1 MKTFVKVDKRLK
13 ERGKKPRHLGFSHRP
28 GTLFCT
34 VIFYSSRETLWRSSA
49 SKSRG
54 FWRYTFLVKQCVC
67 QHPLKSSLII
77 GHSLYFSSSLS
88 ACAASCSSAAG
99 TLAVARARVVKTRR
113 LNRGSTPSV
122 RPAYVFLRSFIW
134 LPCSS
139 LSSTWKPCISTHGRP
154 LSARALGRLCG
165 SRNFHFSATGWSGLS
180 RSHRRTGLD
189 ACAFPSHAG

>member
-13 ERGKKPRHLGFSHRP
+13 KGVKSHGIWASHINQGR
-28 GTLFCT
+28 FFARF
-34 VIFYSSRETLWRSSA
+34 FYSSRETLWRSSA

-99 TLAVARARVVKTRR
+99 TLAVARARVAKTRR
-113 LNRGSTPSV
+113 LNRGLTPLV

-139 LSSTWKPCISTHGRP
+139 LSSTWKPCISTHGRL
-154 LSARALGRLCG
+154 LSARAAG
-165 SRNFHFSATGWSGLS
+165 SALWKPQFS
-180 RSHRRTGLD
+180 
-189 ACAFPSHAG
+189 F